1 MGTTAITA
9 IQSVFRDIMYFISL
23 KHGLSNFHTLAL
35 QILRELAVQ
44 HPNKRICSSA
54 SKGILHSDFTEIKC
68 YSVLNKFDKTF
79 FVAIEET
86 T

>member
-9 IQSVFRDIMYFISL
+9 IQSVFRGIMYFISL

-44 HPNKRICSSA
+44 R
-54 SKGILHSDFTEIKC
+54 
-68 YSVLNKFDKTF
+68 LN
-79 FVAIEET
+79 
-86 T
+86 